1 MDASTSSIEA
11 VFLTTGEAILPGRIP
26 GGFRLDV
33 IAEYAPDKIR
43 NVVLLGH
50 SHDGK
55 TMLAEAMLFASGG
68 VARMGSPDQ
77 GTATTDFEPEEQ
89 KRKISI
95 NLGVAFAEHNG
106 HKVNILDAP
115 GFFDFAGQVVS
126 GLRAAEGAVVVVGP
140 SSQLAVG
147 TEVAWEQCNRTSK
160 PRIVVVNKLD
170 KEHSDFYGAID
181 AMRQNLS
188 PRPFPLHLPI
198 GAEQDFRGIVDLLHM
213 KAFVTAEDGK
223 GSEIPIP
230 DEMKPR
236 VEEYRGQLI
245 EAAAESDDSLL
256 EKYLDAGTLDEEEI
270 QRGLRQGILDAK
282 VAPVVCASATK
293 LLGVRTL
300 LSTIVELMP
309 SPEADPD
316 KPVKAFVFSTGGD
329 QFGRVTYFKVI
340 AGVVK
345 ADAHLPNLS
354 RGGEERLA
362 QIFFPRGKE
371 HVAATEVRAGDIAAA
386 TKLSHTLT
394 GDTLGMK
401 DGGPLPGLD
410 LPGPAYSL
418 AITPKARGDE
428 EKISSGLA
436 RLSEEDP
443 TLHVER
449 TEETHQLVIAGL
461 GDVHLDVTLE
471 KLRRKYGVEATTA
484 TPRVPYRETVH
495 GSARA
500 EGRHVKQSGGHG
512 QYGICVIEVAP
523 TARGEG
529 FVWEDKIFGGS
540 IPQNFRLSVQ
550 KGIVD
555 TMSKGVVAGYPM
567 VDVRVTL
574 LDGKYHSVDSNDM
587 AFQIAGSLAIRK
599 GALDAGPVLLE
610 PIVEATIRVPE
621 RNLGDIMSDVN
632 GRRGKILG
640 TEPTDGYQD
649 VKVLV
654 PESEMLRF
662 ALDLRSVTQGRG
674 SFAMKFSHYE
684 EMPAHLAKGI
694 IEEFQKQHETAAS
707 AH

>member
-1 MDASTSSIEA
+1 MATDYS
-11 VFLTTGEAILPGRIP
+11 
-26 GGFRLDV
+26 
-33 IAEYAPDKIR
+33 PDKIR

-55 TMLAEAMLFASGG
+55 TMLAEAMLFASGA
-68 VARMGSPDQ
+68 VARLGSPDQ
-77 GTATTDFEPEEQ
+77 ATATTDFEPEEH

-106 HKVNILDAP
+106 FKINILDAP
-115 GFFDFAGQVVS
+115 GFFDFAGQVAS
-126 GLRAAEGAVVVVGP
+126 GLRAAEAAVVVAGP
-140 SSQLAVG
+140 TGQVAVG
-147 TEVAWEQCNRTSK
+147 TEVAWEQCNRARK

-170 KEHSDFYGAID
+170 KEHSDFYA
-181 AMRQNLS
+181 AVAALRETLS

-198 GAEQDFRGIVDLLHM
+198 GAEHDFRGIVDLLHL
-213 KAFVTAEDGK
+213 KAYVTAEDGK

-230 DEMKPR
+230 DDMKAR
-236 VEEYRGQLI
+236 VEEYRGQLV

-256 EKYLDAGTLDEEEI
+256 EKYLDAGELSEEEI
-270 QRGLRQGILDAK
+270 QRGLREGILEAK
-282 VAPVVCASATK
+282 VAPVLCCSATK

-300 LSTIVELMP
+300 MSTIVELMP
-309 SPEADPD
+309 PPEVEAD
-316 KPVKAFVFSTGGD
+316 KPVKAFVFNTGGD
-329 QFGRVTYFKVI
+329 QFGRVSYFKVV
-340 AGVVK
+340 AGTLK

-371 HVAATEVRAGDIAAA
+371 HVAAAEVHAGDIAAA
-386 TKLSHTLT
+386 TKLTHTLT
-394 GDTLGMK
+394 GDTLGLK
-401 DGGPLPGLD
+401 DGGPVPALD
-410 LPGPAYSL
+410 VPGPAYSL

-449 TEETHQLVIAGL
+449 NEETHQLVIAGL

-471 KLRRKYGVEATTA
+471 KLKRKYGVEATTA
-484 TPRVPYRETVH
+484 TPRVAYRETVS

-523 TARGEG
+523 TVRGEG

-540 IPQNFRLSVQ
+540 IPQNFRPSVQ

-555 TMSKGVVAGYPM
+555 SMSKGVVAGYPM

-574 LDGKYHSVDSNDM
+574 LDGKYHTVDSNDM

-610 PIVEATIRVPE
+610 PIVEATIHVPE

-640 TEPTDGYQD
+640 TEPSDGYQD
-649 VKVLV
+649 VKAMV
-654 PESEMLRF
+654 PASEMQRF
-662 ALDLRSVTQGRG
+662 ALDLRSITQGRG
-674 SFAMKFSHYE
+674 SFSQKFSHYE
-684 EMPAHLAKGI
+684 EMPAHLAKTI
-694 IEEFQKQHETAAS
+694 IDQYQKEQQAS
-707 AH
+707 

>member
-1 MDASTSSIEA
+1 MATDYAS
-11 VFLTTGEAILPGRIP
+11 
-26 GGFRLDV
+26 
-33 IAEYAPDKIR
+33 DKIR

-55 TMLAEAMLFASGG
+55 TMLAEAMLFASGA

-77 GTATTDFEPEEQ
+77 ATATTDFEPEEH

-95 NLGVAFAEHNG
+95 TLGVAFAEHNG
-106 HKVNILDAP
+106 HKINIIDAP
-115 GFFDFAGQVVS
+115 GFFDFAGQVIS

-140 SSQLAVG
+140 TAQLAVG
-147 TEVAWEQCNRTSK
+147 TEVAWEFCNRTNK

-170 KEHSDFYGAID
+170 KENSDFYGAV
-181 AMRQNLS
+181 AALRETLT

-198 GAEQDFRGIVDLLHM
+198 GAEQDFRGIVDLLHL

-223 GSEIPIP
+223 GSEVPIP
-230 DEMKPR
+230 DDMKQR

-256 EKYLDAGTLDEEEI
+256 EKYLDAGTLSEEEI
-270 QRGLRQGILDAK
+270 QRGLREGILQGK
-282 VAPVVCASATK
+282 VAPVVCCSATK

-300 LSTIVELMP
+300 MSTIAELMP
-309 SPEADPD
+309 PAEAEPD

-329 QFGRVTYFKVI
+329 QFGRVSYFKVV
-340 AGVVK
+340 AGTVK

-371 HVAATEVRAGDIAAA
+371 HVAASEVHAGDIAAA
-386 TKLSHTLT
+386 TKLAHTLT
-394 GDTLGMK
+394 GDTIGLK
-401 DGGPLPGLD
+401 DGGPVAPID
-410 LPGPAYSL
+410 FPGPAYSL

-449 TEETHQLVIAGL
+449 SEETKQLVIAGL

-471 KLRRKYGVEATTA
+471 RLKRKYGVEATTA
-484 TPRVPYRETVH
+484 TPRVPLRETVH
-495 GSARA
+495 GHARA

-512 QYGICVIEVAP
+512 QYGICVIEVEP

-529 FVWEDKIFGGS
+529 FIWEDKIFGGS
-540 IPQNFRLSVQ
+540 IPQNFRPSVQ
-550 KGIVD
+550 KGIID
-555 TMSKGVVAGYPM
+555 TMAKGVVAGYPM
-567 VDVRVTL
+567 VDVKVRLV
-574 LDGKYHSVDSNDM
+574 DGKYHTVDSNDM
-587 AFQIAGSLAIRK
+587 AFQIAGSVAIRR
-599 GALDAGPVLLE
+599 GALEAGPVLLE
-610 PIVEATIRVPE
+610 PLVEATIHVPE
-621 RNLGDIMSDVN
+621 KYLGDIMSDIN

-649 VKVLV
+649 VKAMV

-662 ALDLRSVTQGRG
+662 ALDLRSITQGRG
-674 SFAMKFSHYE
+674 SFTKKFSHYE

-694 IEEFQKQHETAAS
+694 IEEFQKQHEAAAS

>member
-1 MDASTSSIEA
+1 MATD
-11 VFLTTGEAILPGRIP
+11 
-26 GGFRLDV
+26 
-33 IAEYAPDKIR
+33 YAPDKIR

-55 TMLAEAMLFASGG
+55 TMLAEAMLFASGA

-77 GTATTDFEPEEQ
+77 ATATTDFEPEEQ

-115 GFFDFAGQVVS
+115 GFFDFSGQVVS

-140 SSQLAVG
+140 SAQLAVG
-147 TEVAWEQCNRTSK
+147 TEIAWEHCNRTSK

-170 KEHSDFYGAID
+170 KENSDFYGAVA
-181 AMRQNLS
+181 AMRATLS

-198 GAEQDFRGIVDLLHM
+198 GAEEEFKGIVDLLHL
-213 KAFVTAEDGK
+213 KAFVTAPDGK
-223 GSEIPIP
+223 GSEVPIP
-230 DEMKPR
+230 DDMKQR
-236 VEEYRGQLI
+236 VEEHRGQLI

-256 EKYLDAGTLDEEEI
+256 EKYLDAGTLDEAEI
-270 QRGLRQGILDAK
+270 QRGLRQGILGGK

-309 SPEADPD
+309 PPEAEPD

-329 QFGRVTYFKVI
+329 QFGRVSYFKVV
-340 AGVVK
+340 AGSVK

-371 HVAATEVRAGDIAAA
+371 HVAATEIHAGDIGAV
-386 TKLSHTLT
+386 TKLTHTLT
-394 GDTLGMK
+394 GDTLGQK
-401 DGGPLPGLD
+401 DGGPLPALD

-449 TEETHQLVIAGL
+449 IEETKQLVIAGQ

-471 KLRRKYGVEATTA
+471 KLKRKYGVEATTA
-484 TPRVPYRETVH
+484 VPRVPYRETVH

-540 IPQNFRLSVQ
+540 IPQNFRPSVQ

-567 VDVRVTL
+567 VDVKVTL
-574 LDGKYHSVDSNDM
+574 LDGKYHTVDSNDM

-610 PIVEATIRVPE
+610 PIVEATIHVPE
-621 RNLGDIMSDVN
+621 RNLGDIMSDIN

-649 VKVLV
+649 VKAMV

-662 ALDLRSVTQGRG
+662 ALDLRSITQGRG
-674 SFAMKFSHYE
+674 SFSQKFDHYE
-684 EMPAHLAKGI
+684 EMPSHLAKTI
-694 IEEFQKQHETAAS
+694 IDQFQKEHEAAAS